1 MSANMKLWE
10 SVSKTPSAH
19 IQAASVSGQNRKT
32 VKAVFQKEKATEM
45 FGCYGQ
51 DWGVVVGSE
60 NYDRNVIGDTHLLHY
75 TAVMFY
81 TYNERRGEFPI
92 AASIS
97 EARIV
102 KRGQPTERLMVD
114 DEAIKKVRT
123 DALTKGLS
131 ELGFNADIF
140 KGWHDQSGYSDYVSS
155 VIVEEETEKAEKE
168 TIKEAEEYAQ
178 WKAKEL
184 DFYSNLNTM
193 KAIETAFTGHVRK
206 ATKIGDV
213 KGVKQFTEAKEARI
227 QELKNNG

>member
-1 MSANMKLWE
+1 MSNMKLWE
-10 SVSKTPSAH
+10 SVSKTPADH
-19 IQAASVSGQNRKT
+19 IQQASVSGQNRKT
-32 VKAVFQKEKATEM
+32 VKAVFQKEKATEV

-51 DWGVVVGSE
+51 DWGPVVGSE
-60 NYDRNVIGDTHLLHY
+60 VYERNVINDTHLLHY

-81 TYNERRGEFPI
+81 NFDGKRGEFPI
-92 AASIS
+92 AATAK
-97 EARIV
+97 EAYV
-102 KRGQPTERLMVD
+102 TNGGKGYLKVD

-140 KGWHDQSGYSDYVSS
+140 KGWHDQAGYSDYVSS
-155 VIVEEETEKAEKE
+155 VIGDQEAEKQEQE
-168 TIKEAEEYAQ
+168 TIKEAEGYAA
-178 WKAKEL
+178 WKEKEL
-184 DFYSNLNTM
+184 GFYSHLNTM

-206 ATKIGDV
+206 ANKIGDV